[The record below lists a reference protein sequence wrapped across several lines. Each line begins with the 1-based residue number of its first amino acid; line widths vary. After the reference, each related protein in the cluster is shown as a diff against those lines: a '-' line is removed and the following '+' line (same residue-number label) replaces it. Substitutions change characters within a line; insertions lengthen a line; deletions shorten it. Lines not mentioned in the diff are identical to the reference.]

1 MRNTERLVRNHVKKT
16 DKENRGSALGKSE
29 DNDIDKKEE
38 NIVPL
43 RIYLVTKGNLLKG
56 PNMWTYTSISTK
68 LINKTT
74 K

>member
-1 MRNTERLVRNHVKKT
+1 
-16 DKENRGSALGKSE
+16 LGKSE